1 MIKDLAPRK
10 CLFTFLGFC
19 GSAVLLTVSQVP
31 FELDFLAWVALVPFI
46 LVCSPDARPW
56 RLVWVSYLVSLIYWL
71 GNLYW
76 IAIVT
81 VPAYILF
88 CMYLGLYWPL
98 LALCVRYCRKKVPG
112 GLFIMVPLIVVG
124 AEAWQGYLITGFN
137 WRLLAHSQY
146 ANLSLIQIA
155 DIFGATGVSFIIAMV
170 NGLVAALVID
180 AWQRKV
186 FRIPNILKTA
196 FVFLVLLGTL
206 IYGGWRIS
214 QTEESTRPGP
224 VVGSVQPNVPSNIKE
239 LSEAG
244 DAILADVI
252 KRSNACIE
260 AGAKLVAWPETIV
273 LTTLNKDYLELC
285 SPDTRP
291 RMFDKEIS
299 EHAKERAYILLG
311 AHAAIIGVKDSEYV
325 VTDRFNSAYLYRPD
339 GVQDPKRY
347 DKIHLV
353 PFGEYIPFRESIP
366 FIADL
371 VVKLSPYDYDY
382 HLTHGRNYTIFEMA
396 DGQAD
401 YGFGV
406 LICYE
411 DTDPVVT
418 RKMVVGTGGAKRADW
433 LVNIS
438 NDGWYVRFKDG
449 EVLPSVELG
458 QRAAISVFRA
468 VENRIS
474 ILRSVNTGISCI
486 IDSVGRIKDGFLA
499 GDLPAGAMERQ
510 GVGGWFVDR
519 IGVDKRVT
527 FFSRGRRWLDFSCA
541 TVWPVVIIL
550 TLSSVIKGRKSR
562 GLK

>member
-1 MIKDLAPRK
+1 MKKAQLKPV
-10 CLFTFLGFC
+10 LFTFLAFGA
-19 GSAVLLTVSQVP
+19 SAFLLTVIQVP

-46 LVCSPDARPW
+46 LVCSPSAKPW
-56 RLVWVSYLVSLIYWL
+56 RLVWVSYIVSLIYWL

-81 VPAYILF
+81 VPAYILL

-98 LALCVRYCRKKVPG
+98 LALCVRYCRKKVPAP
-112 GLFIMVPLIVVG
+112 FFVVVPLIFVG
-124 AEAWQGYLITGFN
+124 AEAWQGYLITGFS

-146 ANLSLIQIA
+146 ANLSIIQIA

-170 NGLVAALVID
+170 NGLAAGLVID
-180 AWQRKV
+180 GSKRKV
-186 FRIPNILKTA
+186 FRIPNMLKTA
-196 FVFLVLLGTL
+196 FVFLVLLGTIL
-206 IYGGWRIS
+206 YGRWRIG
-214 QTEESTRPGP
+214 QTEEFTRPGP
-224 VVGSVQPNVPSNIKE
+224 LVGSVQPNVPSNIKE
-239 LSEAG
+239 LAESG
-244 DAILADVI
+244 DEILAELTE
-252 KRSNACIE
+252 RSDACIK

-273 LTTLNKDYLELC
+273 LATLNKEYLEHFL
-285 SPDTRP
+285 PEDRP
-291 RMFDKEIS
+291 RIFDKVIS
-299 EHAKERAYILLG
+299 EHAKERAYVLLG
-311 AHAAIIGVKDSEYV
+311 AHATTVGIKDAEYV
-325 VTDRFNSAYLYRPD
+325 ITDRYNSAFLYRPD
-339 GVQDPKRY
+339 GEQDPKRY

-382 HLTHGRNYTIFEMA
+382 HLTHGRDYTIFEMA

-418 RKMVVGTGGAKRADW
+418 RKMVVGADGAKRADW

-438 NDGWYVRFKDG
+438 NDGWYVRFKNG
-449 EVLPSVELG
+449 KVLPSVELG
-458 QRAAISVFRA
+458 QRTAISAFRA

-474 ILRSVNTGISCI
+474 ILRSVNTGVSCI

-499 GDLPAGAMERQ
+499 GDLPVPAMERQ
-510 GVGGWFVDR
+510 GVAGWFVDR
-519 IGVDKRVT
+519 IETDERVT

-541 TVWPVVIIL
+541 TGWFVVIIL
-550 TLSSVIKGRKSR
+550 TLRRMVKDRKAR

>member
-1 MIKDLAPRK
+1 LKRAQLKPV
-10 CLFTFLGFC
+10 LFTFLAFGA
-19 GSAVLLTVSQVP
+19 SAVLLTVIQVP

-46 LVCSPDARPW
+46 LVCSGDARPW

-81 VPAYILF
+81 VPAYILL

-98 LALCVRYCRKKVPG
+98 LALCVRYCRKKVPDP
-112 GLFIMVPLIVVG
+112 FFVVVPLIFVG
-124 AEAWQGYLITGFN
+124 AEAWQGYLITGFS

-146 ANLSLIQIA
+146 ANLSIIQIA

-170 NGLVAALVID
+170 NGLAAGLVID
-180 AWQRKV
+180 VSERKV
-186 FRIPNILKTA
+186 FRRPNILKTA
-196 FVFLVLLGTL
+196 FVFLVLLGT
-206 IYGGWRIS
+206 IVYGRWRIG
-214 QTEESTRPGP
+214 QTEEFTRPGP
-224 VVGSVQPNVPSNIKE
+224 LVGSVQPNVPSNIKE
-239 LSEAG
+239 LAESG
-244 DAILADVI
+244 DEILAELTE
-252 KRSNACIE
+252 RSNACIK

-273 LTTLNKDYLELC
+273 LSTLNKDYLKLC
-285 SPDTRP
+285 PPDTRP
-291 RMFDKEIS
+291 RIFDKVIS
-299 EHAKERAYILLG
+299 EHAKERVYVLLG
-311 AHAAIIGVKDSEYV
+311 AHATTVGIKGAEYV
-325 VTDRFNSAYLYRPD
+325 ITDRFNSAFLYRPD
-339 GVQDPKRY
+339 GEQDPKRY

-382 HLTHGRNYTIFEMA
+382 HLTHGRDYTIFEMA

-418 RKMVVGTGGAKRADW
+418 RRMVVGADGAKRADW

-438 NDGWYVRFKDG
+438 NDGWYVRFKNG
-449 EVLPSVELG
+449 KVLPSVELG
-458 QRAAISVFRA
+458 QRTAISVFRA
-468 VENRIS
+468 VENRVS

-499 GDLPAGAMERQ
+499 GDLPVPAMARQ
-510 GVGGWFVDR
+510 GVAGWFVDR
-519 IGVDKRVT
+519 IETDERVT

-541 TVWPVVIIL
+541 TGWFVVIIL
-550 TLSSVIKGRKSR
+550 TLRRMVKDSKAR

>member
-1 MIKDLAPRK
+1 LKKAQLKPV
-10 CLFTFLGFC
+10 LFTFLGF
-19 GSAVLLTVSQVP
+19 GVSAVLLTVIQVP
-31 FELDFLAWVALVPFI
+31 FTLSLLAWIALVPFI
-46 LVCSPDARPW
+46 LVCSGDCKPW
-56 RLVWVSYLVSLIYWL
+56 RLVWISYLVSLVYWL

-76 IAIVT
+76 IALVT

-98 LALCVRYCRKKVPG
+98 LALCVRYCRKKVP
-112 GLFIMVPLIVVG
+112 VPLFLVVAILFVG
-124 AEAWQGYLITGFN
+124 AEAWQGILITGFN

-146 ANLSLIQIA
+146 ANLSIIQIA
-155 DIFGATGVSFIIAMV
+155 DMFGATGVSFIIAMV
-170 NGLVAALVID
+170 NGLVAGLVID
-180 AWQRKV
+180 GFESKV
-186 FRIPNILKTA
+186 FRRPNVLKTA
-196 FVFLVLLGTL
+196 FVFLVLLGTIL
-206 IYGGWRIS
+206 YGRWRIG
-214 QTEESTRPGP
+214 QTEEFTRPGP

-239 LSEAG
+239 LAEAG
-244 DAILADVI
+244 DEILADVI
-252 KRSNACIE
+252 KRSDACIE
-260 AGAKLVAWPETIV
+260 AGAKLVVWPETIV

-285 SPDTRP
+285 PAEMKP
-291 RMFDKEIS
+291 RVFDKEIS

-311 AHAAIIGVKDSEYV
+311 AHAAIIEVKGGEYV
-325 VTDRFNSAYLYRPD
+325 VADRYNSAYLYGPD
-339 GVQDPKRY
+339 GKQGPKRY

-382 HLTHGRNYTIFEMA
+382 HLTHGRDYTIFEMA
-396 DGQAD
+396 AGQAG

-418 RKMVVGTGGAKRADW
+418 RKMVVGSGGAKRADW

-438 NDGWYVRFKDG
+438 NDGWYVRFRDG
-449 EVLPSVELG
+449 KVLPSVELG
-458 QRAAISVFRA
+458 QRTAISVFRA

-474 ILRSVNTGISCI
+474 IIRSVNAGISCL

-499 GDLPAGAMERQ
+499 GDLPVGAMERQ

-519 IGVDKRVT
+519 IVVDKRVT
-527 FFSRGRRWLDFSCA
+527 FFSRCRRWLDFSCA
-541 TVWPVVIIL
+541 TMWSVVIIVAL
-550 TLSSVIKGRKSR
+550 RQIFKVGK
-562 GLK
+562 

>member
-1 MIKDLAPRK
+1 MNADEFKGVL
-10 CLFTFLGFC
+10 LTFFAFC
-19 GSAVLLTVSQVP
+19 VSAVLLTVIQVP
-31 FELDFLAWVALVPFI
+31 FEADFLAWVALVPFI
-46 LVCSPDARPW
+46 LICSPDAKPW
-56 RLVWVSYLVSLIYWL
+56 RLVWISYLVSLIYWL

-98 LALCVRYCRKKVPG
+98 LALCVRYCRKKVP
-112 GLFIMVPLIVVG
+112 VPLFLVVPMLFVG
-124 AEAWQGYLITGFN
+124 AEAWQGILITGFN

-170 NGLVAALVID
+170 NGLSAGLVIE
-180 AWQRKV
+180 ACERKV
-186 FRIPNILKTA
+186 FRTANILKTV
-196 FVFLVLLGTL
+196 FVFLILLGTML
-206 IYGGWRIS
+206 YGKWRIG
-214 QTEESTRPGP
+214 QAEEFTRPGP
-224 VVGSVQPNVPSNIKE
+224 VVGSVQSNVPSNIKE
-239 LSEAG
+239 LAEAG
-244 DAILADVI
+244 DEILADVI
-252 KRSNACIE
+252 KRSEACIE
-260 AGAKLVAWPETIV
+260 AGAKLVVWPETIV

-285 SPDTRP
+285 PEDSRP
-291 RMFDKEIS
+291 VVFDKIIS
-299 EHAKERAYILLG
+299 EHTKERAYVLLG
-311 AHAAIIGVKDSEYV
+311 AHSATMDIKDNEYV
-325 VTDRFNSAYLYRPD
+325 VADRFNSAFLYGPD
-339 GVQDPKRY
+339 GEQDPKRY

-382 HLTHGRNYTIFEMA
+382 HLTHGRDYTIFEMV

-418 RKMVVGTGGAKRADW
+418 RKIVVGADGAKRADW

-438 NDGWYVRFKDG
+438 NDGWYVRFING

-458 QRAAISVFRA
+458 QRTAISVFRA

-474 ILRSVNTGISCI
+474 IIRSVNAGISCL

-499 GDLPAGAMERQ
+499 GDLPVGAMERQ

-519 IGVDKRVT
+519 IAVDKRVT
-527 FFSRGRRWLDFSCA
+527 FFSRCRRWLDFSCA
-541 TVWPVVIIL
+541 TVWSVVIIL
-550 TLSSVIKGRKSR
+550 ALRQIFKDSK
-562 GLK
+562 

>member
-1 MIKDLAPRK
+1 LKKAQLKPV
-10 CLFTFLGFC
+10 LFTFLAFGASVF
-19 GSAVLLTVSQVP
+19 LLTVIQVP
-31 FELDFLAWVALVPFI
+31 FGAGFLAWVALVPFI
-46 LVCSPDARPW
+46 LVCSGDAKPW
-56 RLVWVSYLVSLIYWL
+56 RLVWVSYIVSLIYWL

-112 GLFIMVPLIVVG
+112 GLFIIAPLLFVG
-124 AEAWQGYLITGFN
+124 AEAWQGILITGFS
-137 WRLLAHSQY
+137 WRLLGHSQY
-146 ANLSLIQIA
+146 ANLSIIQIA

-170 NGLVAALVID
+170 NGLAAALVID
-180 AWQRKV
+180 ASERKV
-186 FRIPNILKTA
+186 FRRPNILKTA
-196 FVFLVLLGTL
+196 FVFLVLLVTIL
-206 IYGGWRIS
+206 YGRWRIG
-214 QTEESTRPGP
+214 QTEEFIGPGP
-224 VVGSVQPNVPSNIKE
+224 LVGSVQPNIPSNIKE
-239 LSEAG
+239 LAEAG
-244 DAILADVI
+244 DEILA
-252 KRSNACIE
+252 KLTERSDACIE

-273 LTTLNKDYLELC
+273 LATLNKDYLKLC
-285 SPDTRP
+285 PPDTRP
-291 RMFDKEIS
+291 RIFDKVIS
-299 EHAKERAYILLG
+299 EHAKERVYVLLG
-311 AHAAIIGVKDSEYV
+311 AHAAIIGLKGDEYV
-325 VTDRFNSAYLYRPD
+325 VTDRYNSAFLYRPD
-339 GVQDPKRY
+339 GEQDPNRY

-353 PFGEYIPFRESIP
+353 PFGEYIPLRESIP

-382 HLTHGRNYTIFEMA
+382 HLTHGRDYTIFKMT

-418 RKMVVGTGGAKRADW
+418 RKMVVGANGAKRADW

-438 NDGWYVRFKDG
+438 NDGWYVRFKNG
-449 EVLPSVELG
+449 KVLPSVELG
-458 QRAAISVFRA
+458 QRTAISAFRA

-486 IDSVGRIKDGFLA
+486 IDSVGRIKNGFLA

-510 GVGGWFVDR
+510 GVAGWFVDR
-519 IGVDKRVT
+519 IETDERVT
-527 FFSRGRRWLDFSCA
+527 FFSKHHQWLDFSCA
-541 TVWPVVIIL
+541 TGWLVVIIL
-550 TLSSVIKGRKSR
+550 TLRRIFKGRKAG
-562 GLK
+562 GLR